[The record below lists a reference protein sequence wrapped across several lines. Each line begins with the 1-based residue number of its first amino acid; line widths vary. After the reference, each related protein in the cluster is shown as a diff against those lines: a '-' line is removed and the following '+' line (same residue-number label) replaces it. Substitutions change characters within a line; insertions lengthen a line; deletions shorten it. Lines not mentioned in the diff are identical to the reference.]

1 MKTKHQ
7 DPNKRFAFVSTPPD
21 ECDTVVKSAI
31 QVDKEGREFSTV
43 HVEKRDFSTL
53 EGIQPKDFSVSVLQR
68 SNPAALKIVNKK
80 LTRDRLSALDN
91 LQEQAEG
98 LVNDPMLNPQTSDNE

>member
-21 ECDTVVKSAI
+21 ECDLVVKSEI
-31 QVDKEGREFSTV
+31 QTDKDGREFSTV
-43 HVEKRDFSTL
+43 HTVKRDFAEF
-53 EGIQPKDFSVSVLQR
+53 EGIKPKDFSIAVLQR
-68 SNPAALKIVNKK
+68 SNPAALKIVDKRLN
-80 LTRDRLSALDN
+80 RDRLSVLDN

-98 LVNDPMLNPQTSDNE
+98 MTTNPMLNPQFTDNE

>member
-7 DPNKRFAFVSTPPD
+7 DPNKRFAFVSTPPE

-31 QVDKEGREFSTV
+31 QVDKDGREFSTV
-43 HVEKRDFSTL
+43 HVVKRDFTDL
-53 EGIQPKDFSVSVLQR
+53 DGIKPKDFSVSVLQR

-80 LTRDRLSALDN
+80 LTLDRLSALDN

-98 LVNDPMLNPQTSDNE
+98 LVNNPMLNAQTTENE